1 MDIKI
6 LKNKDYQNGSLLNQN
21 LLLETAESE
30 SRYDNIKKLVYNI
43 YDFEKNIR
51 YEILPRIEKHK
62 LGEIHSG
69 SCDKRR
75 KSSAGTAHLRRRQGE
90 ADHTRGI
97 YSARRNSRESCQT
110 RANGRNGHNRRSC

>member
-51 YEILPRIEKHK
+51 YEILPRI
-62 LGEIHSG
+62 
-69 SCDKRR
+69 
-75 KSSAGTAHLRRRQGE
+75 
-90 ADHTRGI
+90 
-97 YSARRNSRESCQT
+97 
-110 RANGRNGHNRRSC
+110 